1 MYRECTRVL
10 SSALLALTGWL
21 PAQALAQ
28 SSIEAERLLTL
39 STGNLPLVLVAPH
52 GGREALPGIG
62 IRQGN
67 GVAQFKTGRD
77 HNTAELAE
85 AIALKLGQM
94 SGAKPF
100 LVIARFDRKYIDVNR
115 PSSGAYE
122 ALEAQ
127 PYYAAFHGAVDEA
140 CKQIRKIW
148 GRGLLIDIH
157 GQGAEANVIFRGTRH
172 GKSVT
177 DLVRRFGWQAL
188 TGPHSILGQL
198 ALRGYKILPDARVND
213 RESRYSGGHTAQTY
227 GSHRAAGIDAI
238 QLEFGTRL
246 RARDNV
252 DRTAVDVARCDPSIC
267 PRILA
272 DQFSRNPTK
281 YRNSTLI
288 VIAIEFYSEF

>member
-21 PAQALAQ
+21 QTEALAQ
-28 SSIEAERLLTL
+28 SVFEAERLLTL
-39 STGNLPLVLVAPH
+39 TTGNLPLVLVAPH
-52 GGREALPGIG
+52 GGREVIPGIG

-67 GVAQFKTGRD
+67 GVPQFKTGRD

-100 LVIARFDRKYIDVNR
+100 LVIARFARKYIDANR
-115 PSSGAYE
+115 PPIEAYE

-127 PYYAAFHGAVDEA
+127 PYYAAFHSAVDEA
-140 CKQIRKIW
+140 CKQIRQVW
-148 GRGLLIDIH
+148 GRGLLLDIH
-157 GQGAEANVIFRGTRH
+157 GQAAEANVIFRGTRH

-177 DLVRRFGWQAL
+177 DLVRRFGRQAL
-188 TGPHSILGQL
+188 TGSHSILGQL
-198 ALRGYKILPDARVND
+198 ALRGYKILPDASVND

-227 GSHRAAGIDAI
+227 GSHRATGIDAI

-246 RARDNV
+246 RARSYV
-252 DRTAVDVARCDPSIC
+252 DRTAVDVAAAIRVFAKEYLPIKLEGMEPSIVTQ
-267 PRILA
+267 P
-272 DQFSRNPTK
+272 
-281 YRNSTLI
+281 
-288 VIAIEFYSEF
+288 

>member
-1 MYRECTRVL
+1 MESRRSVYRECTRVL

-21 PAQALAQ
+21 QVEALAQ
-28 SSIEAERLLTL
+28 NAIEAERLLTL
-39 STGNLPLVLVAPH
+39 ATGNLPLVLVAPH
-52 GGREALPGIG
+52 GGREAIPGIG

-67 GVAQFKTGRD
+67 GVPQFKTGRD

-85 AIALKLGQM
+85 AIALKLGEIF
-94 SGAKPF
+94 GAQPF
-100 LVIARFDRKYIDVNR
+100 LVIARFDRKYIDANR
-115 PSSGAYE
+115 PSGGAYE
-122 ALEAQ
+122 AFEAQ
-127 PYYAAFHGAVDEA
+127 PYYAAFHSAVDEA
-140 CKQIRKIW
+140 CKQIRTVW

-177 DLVRRFGWQAL
+177 DLVQRFGGQAL

-198 ALRGYKILPDARVND
+198 ALKGYKILPEPSSDN

-227 GSHRAAGIDAI
+227 GSHRGTGIDAI

-252 DRTAVDVARCDPSIC
+252 IRTAADVAAAIRVFAREYLPINREGS
-267 PRILA
+267 
-272 DQFSRNPTK
+272 QPTVA
-281 YRNSTLI
+281 THP
-288 VIAIEFYSEF
+288 